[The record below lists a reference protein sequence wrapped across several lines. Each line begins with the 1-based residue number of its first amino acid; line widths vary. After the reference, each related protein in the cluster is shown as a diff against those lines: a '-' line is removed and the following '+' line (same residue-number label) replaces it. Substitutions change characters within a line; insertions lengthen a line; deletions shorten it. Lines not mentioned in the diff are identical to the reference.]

1 MSMRE
6 MRGLILFF
14 ILMLTFPFT
23 LSAQSGEELLLK
35 VSSALSNEQW
45 SQAVSYFRQAITAN
59 ADKAEMFY
67 WTGVDKSSD
76 VAVKMASELASYYKK
91 GRNYD
96 KAYLFYKE
104 LLQKNPGDVKCL
116 AACAEMEVCRGKE
129 AEALNTYEKVL
140 SLDADNLAANI
151 FVGNYYYLKAE
162 QEKQQIENDYK
173 KITTPTRMQ
182 YARYREGLS
191 QVLSNGY
198 IKARSYLEKVI
209 SQFPSVEARKT
220 LDRIK
225 VIEKEVNR

>member
-1 MSMRE
+1 
-6 MRGLILFF
+6 MRGLTVFL
-14 ILMLTFPFT
+14 ILMLTLPLT

-45 SQAVSYFRQAITAN
+45 SQAVSYFRQAVNAN
-59 ADKAEMFY
+59 ADKSEMFY

-76 VAVKMASELASYYKK
+76 VSAKMANELATYYKK
-91 GRNYD
+91 ERNYD

-104 LLQKNPGDVKCL
+104 LLQKTPNDVKYL

-129 AEALNTYEKVL
+129 SEALNSYQKVL
-140 SLDADNLAANI
+140 SLDANNLAANI

-173 KITTPTRMQ
+173 KISTPTRMQ

-191 QVLSNGY
+191 QVLATGY
-198 IKARSYLEKVI
+198 IKARGYLERVI
-209 SQFPSVEARKT
+209 NQFPSVGVKNT